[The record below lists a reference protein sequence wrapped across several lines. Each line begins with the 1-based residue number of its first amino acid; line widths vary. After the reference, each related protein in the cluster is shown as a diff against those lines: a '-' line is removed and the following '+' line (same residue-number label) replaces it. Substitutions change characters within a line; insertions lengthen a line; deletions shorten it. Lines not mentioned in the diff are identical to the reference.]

1 LKIPEDIKDFF
12 YFTKSERNGIFFL
25 IVLIFLVIILPKI
38 YFSYQ
43 TETKIDA
50 KKFEKEIEHFESSL
64 QTIPEQSYQSR
75 LDKYITERYDTLDLF
90 YFNPNTTTDNSFKKL
105 GLTDKQ
111 IVTIRNYLNKGG
123 KFYIKDD
130 FRKIYGIRQ
139 VQYLKLKPYILLP
152 DQVIKHKEK
161 DAVTQNSDTDSLFYF
176 DPNTTSSENWEK
188 LGLTKKQIN
197 TIENF
202 RDKGGV
208 FYKPEDFKKIYGIN
222 DNIYNKLAPY
232 IKIKSKSISP
242 TKIVKTQLIDIN
254 TASYEELIRIKGIG
268 DYLAKNIIWYRNKL
282 GGYIK
287 KEQLLEIKNFR
298 ETSFEQ
304 IKTNITVD
312 ASKIKKIN
320 INFSEIK
327 DLVKHPYLNYNQ
339 AKAIVNYRTRN
350 GAYQTVSVLE
360 EKKILPHDTY
370 KKIKKYLSVN

>member
-1 LKIPEDIKDFF
+1 MKIPEDIKDFF

-25 IVLIFLVIILPKI
+25 IILIFLVIILPKI

-43 TETKIDA
+43 SETKIDV
-50 KKFEKEIEHFESSL
+50 KDFEKEIENFENSL
-64 QTIPEQSYQSR
+64 QTVQEQSYQNR
-75 LDKYITERYDTLDLF
+75 LDKYIAERYDTIELF
-90 YFNPNTTTDNSFKKL
+90 YFNPNTTTNKSFKKL

-111 IVTIRNYLNKGG
+111 IVTIRNYLSKGG

-139 VQYLKLKPYILLP
+139 VQYLKLKPYLLLADRIP
-152 DQVIKHKEK
+152 KDKEK
-161 DAVTQNSDTDSLFYF
+161 NSGTQNSDTDSLFYF
-176 DPNTTSSENWEK
+176 DPNTLSSENWEK

-197 TIENF
+197 IIENF
-202 RDKGGV
+202 RNKGGV

-222 DNIYNKLAPY
+222 DDIYNKLAPY
-232 IKIKSKSISP
+232 IKIELKHISS

-254 TASYEELIRIKGIG
+254 TASHEELVGIKGIG
-268 DYLAKNIIWYRNKL
+268 DYLAKNIIWYRKKL

-304 IKTNITVD
+304 IKTSITVD

-320 INFSEIK
+320 INFAEIK

-339 AKAIVNYRTRN
+339 AKAIVNYRTQN
-350 GAYQTVSVLE
+350 GAYPTVNVLK
-360 EKKILPHDTY
+360 EKKILPEDTY
-370 KKIKKYLSVN
+370 KKIKEYLSIN

>member
-1 LKIPEDIKDFF
+1 MKIPEDIKDFF

-25 IVLIFLVIILPKI
+25 IILIFLVIILPKI

-43 TETKIDA
+43 SETKIDV
-50 KKFEKEIEHFESSL
+50 KDFEKEIENFENSL
-64 QTIPEQSYQSR
+64 QTVQEQSYQNR
-75 LDKYITERYDTLDLF
+75 LDKYIAERYDTIELF
-90 YFNPNTTTDNSFKKL
+90 YFNPNTTTNKSFKKL

-111 IVTIRNYLNKGG
+111 IVTIRNYLSKGG

-139 VQYLKLKPYILLP
+139 VQYLKLKPYLLLADRIP
-152 DQVIKHKEK
+152 KDKEK
-161 DAVTQNSDTDSLFYF
+161 NSGTQNSDTDSLFYF
-176 DPNTTSSENWEK
+176 DPNTLSSENWEK

-197 TIENF
+197 IIENF
-202 RDKGGV
+202 RNKGGV

-222 DNIYNKLAPY
+222 DDIYNKLAPY
-232 IKIKSKSISP
+232 IKIELKHISS

-254 TASYEELIRIKGIG
+254 TASHEELVGIKGIG
-268 DYLAKNIIWYRNKL
+268 DYLAKNIIWYRKKL

-304 IKTNITVD
+304 IKTSITVD

-320 INFSEIK
+320 INFAEIK
-327 DLVKHPYLNYNQ
+327 DLLKHP
-339 AKAIVNYRTRN
+339 
-350 GAYQTVSVLE
+350 
-360 EKKILPHDTY
+360 
-370 KKIKKYLSVN
+370 

>member
-1 LKIPEDIKDFF
+1 MKIPEDIKDFF